1 MYTEAINIVPSKH
14 QPSLLHLHTLAHIR
28 CVSPICTTRKD
39 GPWHREAQA
48 VPLAPVASRADAAA
62 RLASDP
68 LQRYGPVTIREALL
82 MYRRQNTCIPP
93 LYRLH
98 GWIEWLEQSISR
110 SSRERFWGHDIRSY
124 LELTLSSQTHL
135 LQFDSKDIR
144 GIHSVVLVYPLPQH
158 QPQLFQRSVPFR
170 TAITEGRRGRVRLV
184 GHCRSAY
191 RLQRVHPQRSP
202 VRVQC
207 SRELVGSS
215 NAQQSHN
222 VPSFG
227 TTLQYK
233 MVYVCSTVRKQGA
246 RASHV
251 V

>member
-1 MYTEAINIVPSKH
+1 MSKGRTVYERYMSASHFLPPRQHTLNTRTHTHPCTHTQTTKYHHSRCCSITTSNHRVCIQKPLIVPSKH

-28 CVSPICTTRKD
+28 CVSSLCTTRKD

-110 SSRERFWGHDIRSY
+110 SSRKRFGATTYVAIW
-124 LELTLSSQTHL
+124 SSRYQ
-135 LQFDSKDIR
+135 
-144 GIHSVVLVYPLPQH
+144 
-158 QPQLFQRSVPFR
+158 
-170 TAITEGRRGRVRLV
+170 VRLTSFSLIPKTSEGFTV
-184 GHCRSAY
+184 LYLYILFPNISLSCSSEACPSA
-191 RLQRVHPQRSP
+191 PPSP
-202 VRVQC
+202 R
-207 SRELVGSS
+207 GGGGG
-215 NAQQSHN
+215 
-222 VPSFG
+222 FG
-227 TTLQYK
+227 L
-233 MVYVCSTVRKQGA
+233 
-246 RASHV
+246 
-251 V
+251 